1 MFMYALA
8 LSFSLF
14 SLCHAMTDE
23 SSIPESQSIW
33 ICEKPAFIENC
44 SKGSQYLTRQ
54 QLTIITKAWDRFIEI
69 ASKNNEEL
77 SRADMC
83 INMHKVF
90 HDKANCFHEA
100 SIQLLESPLLN
111 DNFIRLIQRADDLD
125 FRDYKIR
132 KLQEIILTLATP
144 DDYKQSYADYNIL
157 LMKLIKQGHQATLRS
172 YLENNNPVNIIVNE
186 YGETGLMRAIKT
198 NNLAIAQI
206 LISCPNLAIN
216 AQDFTALNTALHW
229 TIERNKKEIF
239 ELILTHPLLDINIK
253 NAKGR
258 TPLMLAAFK
267 GNQYFVEQILNQF
280 PNVDLTITDH
290 TGKNVF
296 DLTKPEIREIIRNHQ
311 TN

>member
-1 MFMYALA
+1 MYALA

-23 SSIPESQSIW
+23 STFAESQNIW
-33 ICEKPAFIENC
+33 TCEKPAFIENC
-44 SKGSQYLTRQ
+44 SKGAQYLTRQ
-54 QLTIITKAWDRFIEI
+54 QLAKIIKEWNGLIES

-77 SRADMC
+77 SPADMC
-83 INMHKVF
+83 NNMHNVF
-90 HDKANCFHEA
+90 HDKANGFHEA
-100 SIQLLESPLLN
+100 SIKLLKKPLLN
-111 DNFIRLIQRADDLD
+111 DNFIRLTQRADDLD
-125 FRDYKIR
+125 FKAHKIR
-132 KLQEIILTLATP
+132 KLQKIILTLATP

-157 LMKLIKQGHQATLRS
+157 LMKLINQRHQATLRS

-186 YGETGLMRAIKT
+186 CGETGLMRAIKT

-229 TIERNKKEIF
+229 TIEKNKKEIF

-258 TPLMLAAFK
+258 TPIMLAAFK

-280 PNVDLTITDH
+280 PDVDLTITDH

-296 DLTKPEIREIIRNHQ
+296 DLTKAEIRETLRNHQ